1 MRQKVCYL
9 YYYSCFGC
17 FIDDFHLVEETKTYQ
32 ETNEFYKQFAWDKNK
47 YWAENPKDLIE
58 NYIYLYHLNQYII
71 LPDYPEELND

>member
-1 MRQKVCYL
+1 MRV
-9 YYYSCFGC
+9 
-17 FIDDFHLVEETKTYQ
+17 IDGVVKTYQ
-32 ETNEFYKQFAWDKNK
+32 ETDEFYKQFAWDKNK